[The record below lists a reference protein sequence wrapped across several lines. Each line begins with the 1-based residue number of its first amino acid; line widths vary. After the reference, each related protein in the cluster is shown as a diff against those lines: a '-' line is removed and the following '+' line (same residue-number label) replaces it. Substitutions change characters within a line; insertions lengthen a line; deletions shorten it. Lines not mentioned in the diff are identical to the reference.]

1 MISVFDKLISLI
13 SSKVSA
19 TNHSVNNVDC
29 NNYVNTGIYYLGDNL
44 TNAPERY
51 IKLFVM
57 GANENATVGDNIQIA
72 VGVITGNMYVR
83 KAQWSQSTSKM
94 TWIDWRILTQNIT
107 TGTPFETG
115 RTIDGKKEYGK
126 RINVG
131 PLTSKTLKTVDI
143 GINSTNYTLT
153 GISGSAYSAYNGRQD
168 PIPNSNIE
176 VGISGNLLRVTSNAT
191 YNHETSCYVNIYYTI
206 N

>member
-13 SSKVSA
+13 SSKVPMKNS
-19 TNHSVNNVDC
+19 TDNNVNCD
-29 NNYVNTGIYYLGDNL
+29 NYYETGIYYLGSGL
-44 TNAPERY
+44 TNAPAEY
-51 IKLFVM
+51 IKLIVV
-57 GANENATVGDNIQIA
+57 GANKGQKGDAAQIA
-72 VGVITGNMYVR
+72 IAVSSGSVYIRTGNFSSSEQVI
-83 KAQWSQSTSKM
+83 WWHN
-94 TWIDWRILTQNIT
+94 WITIYQNIV
-107 TGTPFETG
+107 TGTPFATG
-115 RTIDGKKEYGK
+115 RTIDGKIEYGK

-131 PLTSKTLKTVDI
+131 PLTSGTLKTVDS